1 MPTLLLR
8 FAIVLENPS
17 VPPYDPVTGERRR
30 GPLFHRWLPT
40 GPDDGIELP
49 VDEPGFDLRVWFEP
63 HGYEKDGRIVF
74 DYERQEINSASI
86 AAAAVLDA
94 GPLLGL
100 VRAADVE
107 EECLQALQDGQINHP
122 VCALFARKVAA
133 ALHRP
138 LSRVIE
144 TLRTNFGQYWINPLV
159 EWNPRE
165 NSLARHFRQV
175 IQTQWSL
182 DDGTTWADFA
192 PEQLPSV
199 DETPTA
205 PEDFDALLTAT
216 DWRTLEQS
224 LREGYEPHFG
234 ASLISRCHQ
243 AVTAGDYPGAII
255 LARDAIEVCLNEFI
269 QRKTRLNKSLTER
282 LDAFHALPLPARL
295 AVVGTLTEAFS
306 PQDLESIHK
315 FLEIHRKLVRE
326 GWIPPANVGAE
337 VARVLRLICALL
349 PGPKFKFP
357 RPTLAGVEE
366 IPSEASPDGET
377 PAQAADQRERNG

>member
-17 VPPYDPVTGERRR
+17 VPPYDPATGERRR

-49 VDEPGFDLRVWFEP
+49 LDEPGLDLRVWFEP
-63 HGYEKDGRIVF
+63 HGYEKDGRIIF
-74 DYERQEINSASI
+74 DYERQELGVARISACP
-86 AAAAVLDA
+86 VLDA

-100 VRAADVE
+100 VRATEVD
-107 EECLQALQDGQINHP
+107 EECLLALREGRMDQPGC
-122 VCALFARKVAA
+122 VLFARKLAA

-144 TLRTNFGQYWINPLV
+144 TLRTNYGQYWINPLT

-165 NSLARHFRQV
+165 SSLARHFRQV

-182 DDGTTWADFA
+182 DEGTTWADFA
-192 PEQLPSV
+192 PEQAPPVNEPS
-199 DETPTA
+199 TA
-205 PEDFDALLTAT
+205 PEDFGDLLSAG
-216 DWRTLEQS
+216 DWRALEQC

-243 AVTAGDYPGAII
+243 SVTAGDCLGAII
-255 LARDAIEVCLNEFI
+255 LARDAIEVCLSEFI

-295 AVVGTLTEAFS
+295 AAVGTLTEAFS
-306 PQDLESIHK
+306 PQDLESITK
-315 FLEIHRKLVRE
+315 LLEIHRKLVRE
-326 GWIPPANVGAE
+326 GWMPPANVGSE
-337 VARVLRLICALL
+337 VARVLRIICVLL
-349 PGPKFKFP
+349 PGPSFKFP
-357 RPTLAGVEE
+357 RPTLAGSEE
-366 IPSEASPDGET
+366 ILRQSHAGGET
-377 PAQAADQRERNG
+377 HTQAANSDQTE